1 MSDAANQL
9 VEHFFRHESA
19 RLVAVLARVFGL
31 SRLELVEDTVQA
43 ALVEA
48 LQVWKTRGIP
58 ENPAGW
64 VHRVAKNKAI
74 DVIRREKRERN
85 VTEQIAIGLALATN
99 SSSANTDWE
108 RLFDESE
115 ISDSMLKMIF
125 ACCSPMLDRQSQI
138 ALCLKILCGF
148 SIREIASA
156 FLIESETAKKRV
168 QRAKRTLQQS
178 KVKLELPS
186 ADAIA
191 ERLASVHEVLYL
203 MFNEG
208 YSSTTGA
215 ESIREDV
222 CEEAAR
228 LCHLLCQKP
237 TTCNSATKALLA
249 LMLFHAARFGSR
261 TEPDGG
267 IVCLKQQDRSR
278 WDHKLISVAETW
290 LARSANL
297 GDMSTFHLE
306 AAIAAQHCK
315 ARDYDDTNWENIV
328 RLYDRLIEILP
339 TPVYVLNRAIAKA
352 ELGQQET
359 ALEELLTLADEKQLN
374 KYSYLHCALAYV
386 YELNQNSVEA
396 KAQWKLGLGLATSEH
411 ERHFIEKQLAK

>member
-1 MSDAANQL
+1 MTETTNQL

-48 LQVWKTRGIP
+48 LQVWKTKGIP
-58 ENPAGW
+58 DNPAGW

-85 VTEQIAIGLALATN
+85 VNEQVAIGLALATN

-148 SIREIASA
+148 SVREIASA
-156 FLIESETAKKRV
+156 FLIEVETAKKRV
-168 QRAKRTLQQS
+168 QRAKQTLQQS

-186 ADAIA
+186 SEAIT

-208 YSSTTGA
+208 YSSTTGT

-237 TTCNSATKALLA
+237 TTCNASTQALLA
-249 LMLFHAARFGSR
+249 LMLCHAARFGSR

-267 IVCLKQQDRSR
+267 IVCLKEQDRSS

-290 LARSANL
+290 LARSAKL
-297 GDMSTFHLE
+297 GEMSTFHLE
-306 AAIAAQHCK
+306 AGIAMQHCK
-315 ARDYDDTNWENIV
+315 ASDYDDTNWEIIV

-339 TPVYVLNRAIAKA
+339 TPIYVLNRAIAKA
-352 ELGQQET
+352 ELGDVKA
-359 ALEELLTLADEKQLN
+359 ALSDLLDLVDDKRLK
-374 KYSYLHCALAYV
+374 KYAYLHCALAYV
-386 YELNQNSVEA
+386 FEMEQSQDDAKQHWELA
-396 KAQWKLGLGLATSEH
+396 FGLATSEH
-411 ERHFIEKQLAK
+411 ERNFIQKQLAK

>member
-1 MSDAANQL
+1 MSDATNQL

-48 LQVWKTRGIP
+48 LQVWKTKGVP
-58 ENPAGW
+58 DNPAAW

-85 VTEQIAIGLALATN
+85 VTEQIAVGLALATN
-99 SSSANTDWE
+99 SSSATTDWE

-125 ACCSPMLDRQSQI
+125 ACCSPMLDHQSQI

-148 SIREIASA
+148 SVREIASA
-156 FLIESETAKKRV
+156 FLIETETAKKRV
-168 QRAKRTLQQS
+168 QRAKQTLKQS
-178 KVKLELPS
+178 KVKLELPAS
-186 ADAIA
+186 DAIA

-208 YSSTTGA
+208 YSSTTGT

-237 TTCNSATKALLA
+237 STCNSSTQALLA

-267 IVCLKQQDRSR
+267 IVCLKEQDRSR
-278 WDHKLISVAETW
+278 WDHKLIAVAETW
-290 LARSANL
+290 LSRSAVL

-306 AAIAAQHCK
+306 AGIAMQHCK
-315 ARDYDDTNWENIV
+315 AKDYDDTHWEMIV
-328 RLYDRLIEILP
+328 RLYDRLIELLP
-339 TPVYVLNRAIAKA
+339 TPIYVLNRAIARA
-352 ELGQQET
+352 ELGHIDR
-359 ALEELLTLADEKQLN
+359 ALDELLQLADEKQLK
-374 KYSYLHCALAYV
+374 KYSYLDCALAYV
-386 YELNQNSVEA
+386 YELNQNFQEGRKHWEFA
-396 KAQWKLGLGLATSEH
+396 FELATSEH
-411 ERHFIEKQLAK
+411 ERNFIQKQLGK